1 MPYFVYKITDS
12 NSNQQ
17 ALDLQ
22 TSFDAYRD
30 ARDLARSMRT
40 ELDTGDSVIFKIIFA
55 DNEQEAEARLTE
67 TRDAPIL
74 REWEK

>member
-12 NSNQQ
+12 NSNEQN
-17 ALDLQ
+17 LELQ
-22 TSFDAYRD
+22 TSFDDYRD
-30 ARDLARSMRT
+30 ARDLARSMRA
-40 ELDTGDSVIFKIIFA
+40 EQNANDSVIIKIIFA

-67 TRDAPIL
+67 TREAPIL